1 MNVAIITARGGSKRI
16 PRKNIKPFLGKPMIA
31 YAIEAAQEAAAFKH
45 IVVST
50 DNEEISSLAIQCG
63 AEVPFIRSQDLSA
76 DEVGTD
82 AVLLDAVKKCRDLY
96 GPFEYGCCIYPT
108 NPFLNG
114 CDLRNGLAFLR
125 ERHATS
131 AFPLVRYDFP
141 IEQALTLEG
150 AKPVA
155 RWPEHMV
162 KRSQDFAEHYHD
174 AGSFYWFDVEK
185 FISARVLINDDS
197 VAFPIGADRCQDINT
212 VDDWARAELKYRIVT
227 GQAFP

>member
-31 YAIEAAQEAAAFKH
+31 YAIEAAKEAAAFEH

-50 DNEEISSLAIQCG
+50 DDEEISSLAKQLG
-63 AEVPFIRSQDLSA
+63 AEIPFLRSQQLSG

-82 AVLLDAVKKCRDLY
+82 AVLLDAIMKCLDCY

-108 NPFLNG
+108 NPFLSAP
-114 CDLRNGLAFLR
+114 DLQKGLAFLKEKR
-125 ERHATS
+125 ATS
-131 AFPLVRYDFP
+131 AFPVVRYDFP
-141 IEQALTLEG
+141 IEQALMLEG

-162 KRSQDFAEHYHD
+162 KRSQDCAEHYHD

-185 FISARVLINDDS
+185 FIVARELINEDS
-197 VAFPIGADRCQDINT
+197 VVFPIGADRCQDINT
-212 VDDWARAELKYRIVT
+212 VDDWAKAELKYRVVT
-227 GQAFP
+227 GQFS